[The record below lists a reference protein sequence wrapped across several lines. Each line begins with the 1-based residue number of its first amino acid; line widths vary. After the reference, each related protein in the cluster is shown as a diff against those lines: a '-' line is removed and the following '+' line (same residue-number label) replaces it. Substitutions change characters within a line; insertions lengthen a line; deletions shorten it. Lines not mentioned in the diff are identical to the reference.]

1 MNKIIIYKVGQQG
14 AGNKKPKASSD
25 LTMYNKGLRQK
36 SNEEKLP
43 ILIKSQNKNTNS
55 VDNVKITK
63 SAQINLKK
71 NPSKKI

>member
-1 MNKIIIYKVGQQG
+1 MNKIIIYKVGQQQYTS
-14 AGNKKPKASSD
+14 NKKPKASSD

-43 ILIKSQNKNTNS
+43 LLIKSQNTNS